1 MERMSLT
8 DAIRLGATTTRQT
21 RGVFFTGGAGVAVR
35 TCALGAAL
43 HAVGRLIT
51 QNHAANSQDLSDL
64 VVEIFPELHVIAKCP
79 ECLLRD
85 ELGDMI
91 VHLNDEHKWTRN
103 QIANWIDDDVCL
115 VSAGVT
121 ENAEAVTA

>member
-8 DAIRLGATTTRQT
+8 EAIRLGAATTRQT
-21 RGVFFTGGAGVAVR
+21 RGVFYTGGGDVAVR

-43 HAVGRLIT
+43 HAMGRLIT
-51 QNHAANSQDLSDL
+51 QDDLSD
-64 VVEIFPELHVIAKCP
+64 VVVAIFPELHTPVMCP
-79 ECLLRD
+79 ECKVSD
-85 ELGDMI
+85 ELGDLV

-103 QIANWIDDDVCL
+103 RIADWIDDDVCL
-115 VSAGVT
+115 LSAQVT